1 MVTPKTRKLWRE
13 VSNDRYKELARKI
26 FDAKKKDRFYEVSG
40 TMWDGAWDTSRD
52 YSIMVRL
59 TDEELALFDGILE
72 TMEKEDCI
80 GRLVIQI

>member
-1 MVTPKTRKLWRE
+1 MVTPKTRKLWR
-13 VSNDRYKELARKI
+13 
-26 FDAKKKDRFYEVSG
+26 EVSG